1 MRRRRLYIVLG
12 CNQMTVTQPY
22 QKRVGLIVRKQ
33 QTMLQAVKTR
43 KGPMVT
49 GPNFHTR
56 HLAKQLREQIPV
68 RQQAHWSKL
77 DAERKIRDAMSREAL
92 QGEHRAIL
100 GYKTSGRFA
109 PHLEARLREIESSL
123 NG

>member
-1 MRRRRLYIVLG
+1 
-12 CNQMTVTQPY
+12 MTVTQPY

-43 KGPMVT
+43 KGTATAP
-49 GPNFHTR
+49 GPNFHDR
-56 HLAKQLREQIPV
+56 QLAKQLREQIPV
-68 RQQAHWSKL
+68 RQQSHWSKL
-77 DAERKIRDAMSREAL
+77 DAERKIRESMARGAL

-100 GYKTSGRFA
+100 GYKSSGRSA